1 MLSHSNDQPEKLSM
15 QAQKI
20 VFIGAG
26 AIGTALGNSL
36 AKNNENDVTLVSI
49 EEEVVHSI
57 NELHVN
63 QKYFPGIQL
72 NPLLKATLSEDP
84 LKSASFIFTAI
95 PSAETVRYLEHHKD
109 IIPPQAIIVNLAK
122 GFGEHNCTIIKCLKE
137 ILPNPVCPMKGP
149 TFARD
154 IINNQPTA
162 FTVGSTDTSHFSK
175 FSQLFRETNIYLDF
189 SNDVQGVE
197 ILSILKNIYAIVV
210 GITDASFDA
219 PNLRSLVLAK
229 AFKEMRNILIE
240 FGCSEL
246 TMFKFCG
253 FGDFTLTALNDLSR
267 NRTLGLLIGKGF
279 FTREMSDKVVLEGKI
294 AVNVLVDVLAAKH
307 LSDRFPI
314 LHELHKVF
322 TDHYDLSQFVN
333 RIITFP
339 VDEAY

>member
-1 MLSHSNDQPEKLSM
+1 MAN
-15 QAQKI
+15 QKI

-26 AIGTALGNSL
+26 AIGTSLGNSL
-36 AKNNENDVTLVSI
+36 VKNPGLDVTLVSI
-49 EEEVVHSI
+49 EEEVVRTI
-57 NELHVN
+57 NDQHIN
-63 QKYFPGIQL
+63 QKYFPGVSL
-72 NPLLKATLSEDP
+72 NPRLKATLSIEP
-84 LKSASFIFTAI
+84 VSSAEFIFMAI
-95 PSAETVRYLEHHKD
+95 PSMETVKYLKEHKE
-109 IIPPQAIIVNLAK
+109 IISPDSIIVNLAK

-137 ILPNPVCPMKGP
+137 FLPNPVCPMKGP

-162 FTVGSTDTSHFSK
+162 FTVGSEDPTLFPR
-175 FSQLFRETNIYLDF
+175 FSQLFRNTNIYLDY
-189 SNDVQGVE
+189 STDIQGVE
-197 ILSILKNIYAIVV
+197 ILSILKNIYAIVA

-219 PNLRSLVLAK
+219 PNLRSLILTK
-229 AFKEMRNILIE
+229 AFKEMRDLLLE
-240 FGCSEL
+240 FGCSEQ

-294 AVNVLVDVLAAKH
+294 AVNVLVEVLASSN
-307 LSDRFPI
+307 LSGKFPI

-333 RIITFP
+333 RIISFP
-339 VDEAY
+339 GEEF

>member
-1 MLSHSNDQPEKLSM
+1 M

-26 AIGTALGNSL
+26 AIGTALGNSM
-36 AKNNENDVTLVSI
+36 ARNVNNDVTLVSI
-49 EEEVVHSI
+49 EDDVVYSI
-57 NELHVN
+57 NQLHIN
-63 QKYFPGIQL
+63 RKYFPGISL
-72 NPLLKATLSEDP
+72 NPRLKATVSTDP
-84 LKSASFIFTAI
+84 LKSADFLFTAI
-95 PSAETVRYLEHHKD
+95 PSAETVRYLEQQKEL
-109 IIPPQAIIVNLAK
+109 IPGGCVIVNLAK

-137 ILPNPVCPMKGP
+137 FLPNPVCPMKGP

-162 FTVGSTDTSHFSK
+162 FTVGSTDTRHFAR
-175 FSQLFRETNIYLDF
+175 FSELFRETNIYLDF
-189 SNDVQGVE
+189 STDVQGVE
-197 ILSILKNIYAIVV
+197 ILSILKNIYAIVA

-219 PNLRSLVLAK
+219 PNLRSLVLTK
-229 AFKEMRNILIE
+229 AFKEMRNILLE

-294 AVNVLVDVLAAKH
+294 AVNVLVEVMAAKH
-307 LSDRFPI
+307 LSDQFPI

-333 RIITFP
+333 RIIGFP
-339 VDEAY
+339 GEDEF